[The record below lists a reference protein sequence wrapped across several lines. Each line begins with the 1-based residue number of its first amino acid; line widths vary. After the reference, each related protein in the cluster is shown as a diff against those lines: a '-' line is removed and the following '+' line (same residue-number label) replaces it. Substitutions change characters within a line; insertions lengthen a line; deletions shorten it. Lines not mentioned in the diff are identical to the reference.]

1 MKRYLLLFALIST
14 TMTAF
19 SQEITG
25 EWEGSLSIQNT
36 SLRLVFH
43 INKADAG
50 YSATMDSP
58 DQGAKGLKMSHVT
71 FENALLTLELRIAN
85 IKYSGTLDNNTI
97 NGTFSQAGQSLP
109 MILTKNKNV
118 SEKTEEA
125 VIDLN
130 ASYIETPIA
139 LQTKKGKLFGTL
151 TTPKNLNNGP
161 LAIIIAGSGPTD
173 RNCNNPAMTN
183 DAYKKLA
190 QELADNSISSLRYD
204 KRGIA
209 ESAAAVESES
219 DLVFDDYVNDAK
231 DWIQLVKQDKRFS
244 QIVVIG
250 HSEGSL
256 IGMLAAVKA
265 EKFVSVAGIG
275 QSAAT
280 LLKEQLAM
288 QPKEL
293 QDLSFP
299 IIDSL
304 VLGKKVD
311 NVNPMVMS
319 MFRSSIQ
326 PYMISWFKYNPLT
339 EIKKLKVPVLII
351 QGSSDIQV
359 RVDDARRLSL
369 ASPKSKLIVIDK
381 MNHILRTV
389 EGDRQVNLET
399 YNNAALPLADGL
411 VKEITEFIL
420 NK

>member
-1 MKRYLLLFALIST
+1 MKRFLLFLTFIFSI
-14 TMTAF
+14 MTAF

-25 EWEGSLSIQNT
+25 EWEGALSIQNT
-36 SLRLVFH
+36 TLRLVFH
-43 INKADAG
+43 INKTDIG

-58 DQGAKGLKMSHVT
+58 DQGAKGIKMSHIT
-71 FENALLTLELRIAN
+71 FENALLTIELRIAT
-85 IKYSGTLDNNTI
+85 IKYTGTLDKNTI
-97 NGTFSQAGQSLP
+97 NGTYSQAGQSMPLV
-109 MILTKNKNV
+109 LTK
-118 SEKTEEA
+118 SEKASVKTEEK
-125 VIDLN
+125 VDIN
-130 ASYIETPIA
+130 AGYIETPII
-139 LQTKKGKLFGTL
+139 LQTNKGKLFGTL
-151 TTPKNLNNGP
+151 TTPKNLKNGP

-190 QELADNSISSLRYD
+190 HELAEKNISTLRYD

-209 ESAAAVESES
+209 ESVASVESES

-250 HSEGSL
+250 HSEGSM

-265 EKFVSVAGIG
+265 DKFVSVAGIG

-280 LLKEQLAM
+280 LLKEQLSA

-304 VLGKKVD
+304 VLGKKVE

-319 MFRSSIQ
+319 LFRPSVQ
-326 PYMISWFKYNPLT
+326 PYIISWFKYNPLT
-339 EIKKLKVPVLII
+339 EIEKLKVPVLII
-351 QGSSDIQV
+351 QGSADIQV
-359 RVDDARRLSL
+359 GVDDAKRLSS
-369 ASPKSKLIVIDK
+369 ASPQSKLLIIDK

-389 EGDRQVNLET
+389 DGDRQANLET

-411 VKEITEFIL
+411 VKEITDFIL
-420 NK
+420 KM